1 RTQPSFLSD
10 PVVVLGATAVRRT
23 MDQDGLFLMLKM
35 CNGCSHNKG
44 SWKKCMSRRHN
55 PRMST
60 VREDELTYSHRQ
72 CVKPDQAITIYKLHD
87 HETNEDYLEFDEDV
101 IFQTACR
108 MCLNIKSCLREGHKL
123 IDWRPT
129 FAGGRVAG
137 SSHPPPSPP
146 ASPPPPT
153 PPPPPAARGGGARRS
168 GGGPGRAPR
177 SARGRSASTPVVDDE
192 RELVEDY
199 GDDGGS
205 GRKVLPAGGRGRRG
219 HAAAAAAAAGGAP
232 QESTATR
239 RGPHKRKSTASAS
252 STYPRSASS
261 YQV

>member
-1 RTQPSFLSD
+1 
-10 PVVVLGATAVRRT
+10 
-23 MDQDGLFLMLKM
+23 MDQDGVFLMLKM

-87 HETNEDYLEFDEDV
+87 HETNEDYLEFDEEV

-146 ASPPPPT
+146 ASPPAPT
-153 PPPPPAARGGGARRS
+153 PPPPPPPPADRGGGARRG

-177 SARGRSASTPVVDDE
+177 SARGRSASTSVVDDE
-192 RELVEDY
+192 MEVVEDY
-199 GDDGGS
+199 GDGGGS
-205 GRKVLPAGGRGRRG
+205 GRKVFPAGGRGRKGRTA
-219 HAAAAAAAAGGAP
+219 AAAAAAAAGVAP

-239 RGPHKRKSTASAS
+239 RGPHKRKSPAS
-252 STYPRSASS
+252 SAYPRSASS
-261 YQV
+261 HQLVQLKVCYC

>member
-1 RTQPSFLSD
+1 
-10 PVVVLGATAVRRT
+10 

-87 HETNEDYLEFDEDV
+87 HETNEDYLEFDEKI

-146 ASPPPPT
+146 ASTPAPT
-153 PPPPPAARGGGARRS
+153 PPPPPPAARGGGSRRG

-177 SARGRSASTPVVDDE
+177 SARGRSASTSVVDDE
-192 RELVEDY
+192 MEVVEDY
-199 GDDGGS
+199 GDGGGT
-205 GRKVLPAGGRGRRG
+205 GRKVFPAGGRGRRG
-219 HAAAAAAAAGGAP
+219 HAAAAAAAGGAP

-239 RGPHKRKSTASAS
+239 RGPHKRKSPAS
-252 STYPRSASS
+252 SAYPRSASS
-261 YQV
+261 HQLMQLKVCYC

>member
-1 RTQPSFLSD
+1 
-10 PVVVLGATAVRRT
+10 
-23 MDQDGLFLMLKM
+23 MDQNGLFLMLKM

-87 HETNEDYLEFDEDV
+87 HETNEDYLEFDEEI

-108 MCLNIKSCLREGHKL
+108 KCLNIKSCLREGHKL
-123 IDWRPT
+123 VDWRPT

-137 SSHPPPSPP
+137 SSHPRASPP
-146 ASPPPPT
+146 ASPPAPT
-153 PPPPPAARGGGARRS
+153 PPPPPPTARGGGGRR
-168 GGGPGRAPR
+168 GGGGSGRAPR
-177 SARGRSASTPVVDDE
+177 SARGRSASTSVVDDE
-192 RELVEDY
+192 MELVEDD
-199 GDDGGS
+199 GDGGGR
-205 GRKVLPAGGRGRRG
+205 GRKAFPAGGRGRRG
-219 HAAAAAAAAGGAP
+219 HAAVVAAGGAR
-232 QESTATR
+232 QESTATP
-239 RGPHKRKSTASAS
+239 RGSHKRKSPASAS
-252 STYPRSASS
+252 SAYPRSTSS